1 MCITDPQAKGAAG
14 ALVQK
19 GLVEKG
25 REPYTPI
32 GEPERLGEWVRE
44 QMRGEVPRWLE
55 TMLSRPEVV
64 RNRAGRIAA
73 RGGRK
78 GAARVEAENQA
89 REGRLQRLRKEDEDE
104 REMQIAVEQAMDI
117 DGLIKR
123 AVEKS
128 DIEDQRR
135 SAEREQ

>member
-1 MCITDPQAKGAAG
+1 M
-14 ALVQK
+14 
-19 GLVEKG
+19 
-25 REPYTPI
+25 
-32 GEPERLGEWVRE
+32 
-44 QMRGEVPRWLE
+44 
-55 TMLSRPEVV
+55 
-64 RNRAGRIAA
+64 
-73 RGGRK
+73 
-78 GAARVEAENQA
+78 EAENQA

>member
-1 MCITDPQAKGAAG
+1 M
-14 ALVQK
+14 QK

-73 RGGRK
+73 RGGREQREWKRRTKRVK
-78 GAARVEAENQA
+78 G
-89 REGRLQRLRKEDEDE
+89 GYS
-104 REMQIAVEQAMDI
+104 
-117 DGLIKR
+117 G
-123 AVEKS
+123 
-128 DIEDQRR
+128 
-135 SAEREQ
+135 

>member
-1 MCITDPQAKGAAG
+1 MAGDDVESTGGGAK
-14 ALVQK
+14 
-19 GLVEKG
+19 
-25 REPYTPI
+25 
-32 GEPERLGEWVRE
+32 
-44 QMRGEVPRWLE
+44 
-55 TMLSRPEVV
+55 SRRP
-64 RNRAGRIAA
+64 NCSA
-73 RGGRK
+73 RGK

>member
-1 MCITDPQAKGAAG
+1 M
-14 ALVQK
+14 
-19 GLVEKG
+19 
-25 REPYTPI
+25 
-32 GEPERLGEWVRE
+32 
-44 QMRGEVPRWLE
+44 
-55 TMLSRPEVV
+55 
-64 RNRAGRIAA
+64 
-73 RGGRK
+73 
-78 GAARVEAENQA
+78 EAENQA

-128 DIEDQRR
+128 DTEDQRR